1 MSERLW
7 LRQSGLGWRTLDGEV
22 VALDSPRGVYL
33 GTNESGSLL
42 WEALAGGAT
51 REELAQVLIDRY
63 GIEGA
68 QAEQDV
74 EDFLTHVRDQQLLE
88 TEGG

>member
-1 MSERLW
+1 MSERLR

-63 GIEGA
+63 GIERA
-68 QAEQDV
+68 EAEQDV

-88 TEGG
+88 TDGR